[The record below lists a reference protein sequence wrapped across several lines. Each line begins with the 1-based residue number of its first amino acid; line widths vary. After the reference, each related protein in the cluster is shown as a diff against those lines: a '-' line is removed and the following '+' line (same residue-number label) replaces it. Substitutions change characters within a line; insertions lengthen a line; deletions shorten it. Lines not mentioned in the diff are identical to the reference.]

1 MKVNAPSISVRTTE
15 TRTSS
20 TILGADG
27 RPAVY
32 AVARDSAYEGAS
44 RKGSMA
50 QWRPPRA
57 SADANIL
64 WEKDDLDDRSRD
76 LIRNEPIAKSSINTA
91 LDLVV
96 GTGPICRPMPDYHA
110 LGMDRKQAQQWAR
123 EVSNKFHYDFFDTT
137 DIDAARQ
144 LNGTGLTRLWYRE
157 RLSTGEAAMLPLY
170 LPDRVGVQYGLAF
183 QQIDTDRI
191 SNRDSTQDTQYLR
204 KGVEID
210 EYGAPI
216 AYHVRKVHENDVA
229 FFGTTADAWTWD
241 VIPARN
247 DWGRPQFMHS
257 FDKTRPDQHR
267 GIGLFSE
274 ILPLF
279 GDLHKYKGAELKAA
293 LANAVVA
300 GVMQSSVDMET
311 LLEMYG
317 GDAKMMLEERNG
329 WLGNLGEGGAF
340 IPLFPGDTFQ
350 SHNPSRPNTAFAA
363 FIMSLMRQI
372 AANTGLPYEIIMK
385 DFTVGSYSSLKAVFN
400 TTYLTIDPIRD
411 IVSTDWLIP
420 LYQMWLEEAVA
431 TGQVEAPGFWKNK
444 RAWSRCRYL
453 FPGRGW
459 LDEVREAQA
468 AQLRIATVMST
479 LEIECARQ
487 GLDYEEVIEQR
498 AIEQDLM
505 REHGVDMA
513 SVMSTIAIA
522 PQNSEEEE
530 GKSNQAVANSPA
542 AQARRMMFTFD

>member
-1 MKVNAPSISVRTTE
+1 MKVTAPSVSVRT
-15 TRTSS
+15 SS
-20 TILGADG
+20 SILGADG

-32 AVARDSAYEGAS
+32 ASTRDTAYEGAS
-44 RKGSMA
+44 MRGSLVK
-50 QWRPPRA
+50 WKPSRA

-64 WEKDDLDDRSRD
+64 WEKDLLDDRSRD
-76 LIRNEPIAKSSINTA
+76 LVRNEPIAKSSINTA
-91 LDLVV
+91 LDLVI
-96 GTGPICRPMPDYHA
+96 GTGPICRPMPDYRA
-110 LGMDRKQAQQWAR
+110 LGMSRKQAQEWSR
-123 EVSNKFHYDFFDTT
+123 EVSNRFHDHFDTT
-137 DIDAARQ
+137 DIDASRQ
-144 LNGTGLTRLWYRE
+144 LTGTGLTRLWYRE
-157 RLSTGEAAMLPLY
+157 RLATGEAAMLPLY
-170 LPDRVGVQYGLAF
+170 LPDRVGVKYGLAF

-191 SNRDSTQDTQYLR
+191 SNQNGIQDSQYLR
-204 KGVEID
+204 KGIELD
-210 EYGAPI
+210 EYLAPS
-216 AYHVRKVHENDVA
+216 AYHIRKAHENDAA
-229 FFGTTADAWTWD
+229 FFGSFKEAWEWEI
-241 VIPARN
+241 IPVRN
-247 DWGRPQFMHS
+247 EWGRPTFMHS
-257 FDKTRPDQHR
+257 FDKTRTDQHR

-293 LANAVVA
+293 VANAVVA
-300 GVMQSSVDMET
+300 GVMQSNVPMEE

-317 GDAKMMLEERNG
+317 GNTQQMLEERNG

-340 IPLFPGDTFQ
+340 IPLFPGDTLT
-350 SHNPSRPNTAFAA
+350 SHNPARPNTAFAA
-363 FIMSLMRQI
+363 FTMALMRQI

-385 DFTVGSYSSLKAVFN
+385 DFTQGSYSSLKAVFN

-411 IVSTDWLIP
+411 TVSTDWLIP
-420 LYQMWLEEAVA
+420 LFQMWLEEAVA
-431 TGQVEAPGFWKNK
+431 MGDVEAPGFWKNK

-522 PQNSEEEE
+522 PHTSEDDDN
-530 GKSNQAVANSPA
+530 KANASAASPA
-542 AQARRMMFTFD
+542 AQARKMMFTFD